1 MDGLIGPDTV
11 NTMPPETAEAFN
23 DHGTV
28 ARTVDA
34 GVGTAKEV
42 LAGLADVGVELD
54 DVTEQLEAEGVAA
67 FAKSFDDL
75 QARLTEKAAAIRARA
90 DRERSAVTTGELSPK
105 ELGLSP
111 SDMDVAEPAGEG
123 TRRPDPLA
131 MVIFGASGDL
141 THRKILPALSRLA
154 ERGALPEEFSV
165 VGVARSPLSDQE
177 FRQRAL
183 DADPTGR
190 SSEWKRRVAHF
201 SYIAGDDADP
211 ATFTRLAEKLCD
223 VDASVGTAGNR
234 LYYLA
239 TVPEQFAVVVRGL
252 GRVGL
257 NTAGKPGGFARLV
270 IEKPF
275 GADVDSARQLSAD
288 IHAHFDEAQIFRI
301 DHYMGKE
308 TVQNILALRFANSV
322 FEPIWNRRHVDH
334 VQVTVAE
341 SLGVEG
347 RGEFYEHAGALRDIV
362 QNHLMQVLALTLM
375 EPPGSEE
382 GDVIR
387 DEKVKLLGS
396 VVVFDEKEAAA
407 AVVRGQYGAGTIGGE
422 PVPAYR
428 AEPGVDAHSEVE
440 TYVAIRVDV
449 DNWRWAGVPI
459 FVRTGKRLPQ
469 RVTEVV
475 MVFQRPPH
483 LPFTGKLARDLR
495 RDSLTLKDPA
505 RRGDQPHVRREGPGT
520 DVQGEQRLDGLLLQ
534 PELPGPDG
542 RRLRPLVARRD
553 GRRPDVVHPGRR
565 GPPRLDD
572 RAADPG
578 VLRRLASTARPLRC
592 RQLGTRGGGPSDRDR
607 QSALAELRVT
617 RGGPMVGD
625 LRVVR
630 DVGMAFAELAAD
642 ELREVESG
650 QTFHL
655 GCSGGTSGRECF
667 RCLAAERGHSVG
679 GGRVLL
685 RRRAVRRAGF
695 AGHEQRPRSARRWAR
710 PTTSS
715 PGSTRCRA
723 PRAPGPT
730 PLSCP
735 PGVSTSSSWASARTG
750 TPRRC
755 SRAPTAGAFRPGRSS
770 SPTRTPRDA
779 TAIRGCRSPSRRSP
793 FPASSSSR

>member
-1 MDGLIGPDTV
+1 M
-11 NTMPPETAEAFN
+11 
-23 DHGTV
+23 
-28 ARTVDA
+28 
-34 GVGTAKEV
+34 
-42 LAGLADVGVELD
+42 
-54 DVTEQLEAEGVAA
+54 
-67 FAKSFDDL
+67 
-75 QARLTEKAAAIRARA
+75 
-90 DRERSAVTTGELSPK
+90 TTGELSPK

-141 THRKILPALSRLA
+141 TRRKILPALSRLA
-154 ERGALPEEFSV
+154 ERGSLPEEFTV
-165 VGVARSPLSDQE
+165 VGVARSPLSDEE

-183 DADPTGR
+183 DADPTGT

-239 TVPEQFAVVVRGL
+239 TVPAQFAVVVRGL

-275 GADVDSARQLSAD
+275 GADVDSARRLSAD

-334 VQVTVAE
+334 VQVMVAE

-375 EPPGSEE
+375 EPPGSAE

-440 TYVAIRVDV
+440 TYVAMRVDV

-483 LPFTGKLARDLR
+483 LPFAGKLARDLR
-495 RDSLTLKDPA
+495 RDSLTLRIQPDEGISLMFGAKVPGPTFKVSSVSMDFSYSQSFP
-505 RRGDQPHVRREGPGT
+505 DQTVDAYDR
-520 DVQGEQRLDGLLLQ
+520 LLL
-534 PELPGPDG
+534 D
-542 RRLRPLVARRD
+542 A
-553 GRRPDVVHPGRR
+553 
-565 GPPRLDD
+565 
-572 RAADPG
+572 
-578 VLRRLASTARPLRC
+578 
-592 RQLGTRGGGPSDRDR
+592 
-607 QSALAELRVT
+607 
-617 RGGPMVGD
+617 MVGD
-625 LRVVR
+625 PMLFIRDDEVQRAWTIVR
-630 DVGMAFAELAAD
+630 PIQESFADWHPPLARYAAGSWGPEGAD
-642 ELREVESG
+642 RLI
-650 QTFHL
+650 
-655 GCSGGTSGRECF
+655 GTVNRHW
-667 RCLAAERGHSVG
+667 RN
-679 GGRVLL
+679 
-685 RRRAVRRAGF
+685 
-695 AGHEQRPRSARRWAR
+695 SA
-710 PTTSS
+710 
-715 PGSTRCRA
+715 
-723 PRAPGPT
+723 
-730 PLSCP
+730 
-735 PGVSTSSSWASARTG
+735 
-750 TPRRC
+750 
-755 SRAPTAGAFRPGRSS
+755 
-770 SPTRTPRDA
+770 
-779 TAIRGCRSPSRRSP
+779 
-793 FPASSSSR
+793 

>member
-1 MDGLIGPDTV
+1 
-11 NTMPPETAEAFN
+11 
-23 DHGTV
+23 
-28 ARTVDA
+28 
-34 GVGTAKEV
+34 
-42 LAGLADVGVELD
+42 
-54 DVTEQLEAEGVAA
+54 
-67 FAKSFDDL
+67 
-75 QARLTEKAAAIRARA
+75 
-90 DRERSAVTTGELSPK
+90 VTTGELSPK

-111 SDMDVAEPAGEG
+111 SDVDAAEPAGEG

-165 VGVARSPLSDQE
+165 VGVARSPLSDEE

-183 DADPTGR
+183 DADPTGT

-275 GADVDSARQLSAD
+275 GADVDSARRLSAD

-334 VQVTVAE
+334 VQVMVAE

-375 EPPGSEE
+375 EPPGSAE

-440 TYVAIRVDV
+440 TYVAMRVDV

-483 LPFTGKLARDLR
+483 LPFAGKLARDLR
-495 RDSLTLKDPA
+495 RDSLTL
-505 RRGDQPHVRREGPGT
+505 RIQPDEGISLMFGAKVPGPT
-520 DVQGEQRLDGLLLQ
+520 FKVSSVSMDFSYSQSFPGQTVDAYDRLLL
-534 PELPGPDG
+534 D
-542 RRLRPLVARRD
+542 A
-553 GRRPDVVHPGRR
+553 
-565 GPPRLDD
+565 
-572 RAADPG
+572 
-578 VLRRLASTARPLRC
+578 
-592 RQLGTRGGGPSDRDR
+592 
-607 QSALAELRVT
+607 
-617 RGGPMVGD
+617 MVGD
-625 LRVVR
+625 PMLFIRDDEVQRAWTIVR
-630 DVGMAFAELAAD
+630 PIQESFVDWHPPLARYAAGTWGPEEAD
-642 ELREVESG
+642 RLI
-650 QTFHL
+650 
-655 GCSGGTSGRECF
+655 GTVNRHW
-667 RCLAAERGHSVG
+667 RN
-679 GGRVLL
+679 
-685 RRRAVRRAGF
+685 
-695 AGHEQRPRSARRWAR
+695 SA
-710 PTTSS
+710 
-715 PGSTRCRA
+715 
-723 PRAPGPT
+723 
-730 PLSCP
+730 
-735 PGVSTSSSWASARTG
+735 
-750 TPRRC
+750 
-755 SRAPTAGAFRPGRSS
+755 
-770 SPTRTPRDA
+770 
-779 TAIRGCRSPSRRSP
+779 
-793 FPASSSSR
+793 

>member
-1 MDGLIGPDTV
+1 
-11 NTMPPETAEAFN
+11 
-23 DHGTV
+23 
-28 ARTVDA
+28 
-34 GVGTAKEV
+34 
-42 LAGLADVGVELD
+42 
-54 DVTEQLEAEGVAA
+54 
-67 FAKSFDDL
+67 
-75 QARLTEKAAAIRARA
+75 
-90 DRERSAVTTGELSPK
+90 VTTGELSPK
-105 ELGLSP
+105 ELGLSL
-111 SDMDVAEPAGEG
+111 SDMDVPEPAGEG
-123 TRRPDPLA
+123 ARRLEPLA

-141 THRKILPALSRLA
+141 AHRKILPALSRLA
-154 ERGALPEEFSV
+154 ERGSLPEEFTV
-165 VGVARSPLSDQE
+165 VGVARSPLSDEE

-183 DADPTGR
+183 DADPTGT

-275 GADVDSARQLSAD
+275 GADVDSARRLSAD

-375 EPPGSEE
+375 EPPGSAE

-440 TYVAIRVDV
+440 TYVAMRVDV

-483 LPFTGKLARDLR
+483 LPFAGKLARDLR
-495 RDSLTLKDPA
+495 RDSLTLRIQPDEGISLMFGAKVPGPTFKVSSVSMDFSYKQSFP
-505 RRGDQPHVRREGPGT
+505 DQTVDAYDR
-520 DVQGEQRLDGLLLQ
+520 LLL
-534 PELPGPDG
+534 D
-542 RRLRPLVARRD
+542 A
-553 GRRPDVVHPGRR
+553 
-565 GPPRLDD
+565 
-572 RAADPG
+572 
-578 VLRRLASTARPLRC
+578 
-592 RQLGTRGGGPSDRDR
+592 
-607 QSALAELRVT
+607 
-617 RGGPMVGD
+617 MVGD
-625 LRVVR
+625 PMLFIRDDEVQRAWTIVR
-630 DVGMAFAELAAD
+630 PIQESFADWHPPLARYAAGSWGPEEAD
-642 ELREVESG
+642 RLI
-650 QTFHL
+650 
-655 GCSGGTSGRECF
+655 GTVNRHWRNS
-667 RCLAAERGHSVG
+667 L
-679 GGRVLL
+679 
-685 RRRAVRRAGF
+685 
-695 AGHEQRPRSARRWAR
+695 
-710 PTTSS
+710 
-715 PGSTRCRA
+715 
-723 PRAPGPT
+723 
-730 PLSCP
+730 
-735 PGVSTSSSWASARTG
+735 
-750 TPRRC
+750 
-755 SRAPTAGAFRPGRSS
+755 
-770 SPTRTPRDA
+770 
-779 TAIRGCRSPSRRSP
+779 
-793 FPASSSSR
+793 

>member
-1 MDGLIGPDTV
+1 
-11 NTMPPETAEAFN
+11 
-23 DHGTV
+23 
-28 ARTVDA
+28 
-34 GVGTAKEV
+34 
-42 LAGLADVGVELD
+42 
-54 DVTEQLEAEGVAA
+54 
-67 FAKSFDDL
+67 
-75 QARLTEKAAAIRARA
+75 
-90 DRERSAVTTGELSPK
+90 
-105 ELGLSP
+105 
-111 SDMDVAEPAGEG
+111 MDVAEPAGEG

-141 THRKILPALSRLA
+141 TRRKILPALSRLA
-154 ERGALPEEFSV
+154 ERGSLPEEFTV
-165 VGVARSPLSDQE
+165 VGVARSPLSDEE

-183 DADPTGR
+183 DADPTGT

-239 TVPEQFAVVVRGL
+239 TVPAQFAVVVRGL

-275 GADVDSARQLSAD
+275 GADVDSARRLSAD

-334 VQVTVAE
+334 VQVMVAE

-375 EPPGSEE
+375 EPPGSAE

-440 TYVAIRVDV
+440 TYVAMRVDV

-483 LPFTGKLARDLR
+483 LPFAGKLARDLR
-495 RDSLTLKDPA
+495 RDSLTLRIQPDEGISLMFGAKVPGPTFKVSSVSMDFSYSQSFP
-505 RRGDQPHVRREGPGT
+505 DQTVDAYDR
-520 DVQGEQRLDGLLLQ
+520 LLL
-534 PELPGPDG
+534 D
-542 RRLRPLVARRD
+542 A
-553 GRRPDVVHPGRR
+553 
-565 GPPRLDD
+565 
-572 RAADPG
+572 
-578 VLRRLASTARPLRC
+578 
-592 RQLGTRGGGPSDRDR
+592 
-607 QSALAELRVT
+607 
-617 RGGPMVGD
+617 MVGD
-625 LRVVR
+625 PMLFIRDDEVQRAWTIVR
-630 DVGMAFAELAAD
+630 PIQESFADWHPPLARYAAGSWGPEGAD
-642 ELREVESG
+642 RLI
-650 QTFHL
+650 
-655 GCSGGTSGRECF
+655 GTVNRHW
-667 RCLAAERGHSVG
+667 RN
-679 GGRVLL
+679 
-685 RRRAVRRAGF
+685 
-695 AGHEQRPRSARRWAR
+695 SA
-710 PTTSS
+710 
-715 PGSTRCRA
+715 
-723 PRAPGPT
+723 
-730 PLSCP
+730 
-735 PGVSTSSSWASARTG
+735 
-750 TPRRC
+750 
-755 SRAPTAGAFRPGRSS
+755 
-770 SPTRTPRDA
+770 
-779 TAIRGCRSPSRRSP
+779 
-793 FPASSSSR
+793 

>member
-1 MDGLIGPDTV
+1 
-11 NTMPPETAEAFN
+11 
-23 DHGTV
+23 
-28 ARTVDA
+28 
-34 GVGTAKEV
+34 
-42 LAGLADVGVELD
+42 
-54 DVTEQLEAEGVAA
+54 
-67 FAKSFDDL
+67 
-75 QARLTEKAAAIRARA
+75 
-90 DRERSAVTTGELSPK
+90 
-105 ELGLSP
+105 
-111 SDMDVAEPAGEG
+111 MDVAEPAGEG

-141 THRKILPALSRLA
+141 TRRKILPALSRLA
-154 ERGALPEEFSV
+154 ERGSLPEEFTV
-165 VGVARSPLSDQE
+165 VGVARSPLSDEE

-183 DADPTGR
+183 DADPTGT

-275 GADVDSARQLSAD
+275 GADVDSARRLSAD

-334 VQVTVAE
+334 VQVMVAE

-375 EPPGSEE
+375 EPPGSAE

-440 TYVAIRVDV
+440 TYVAMRVDV

-483 LPFTGKLARDLR
+483 LPFAGKLARDLR
-495 RDSLTLKDPA
+495 RDSLTLRIQPDEGISLMFGAKVPGPTFKVSSVSMDFSYSQSFP
-505 RRGDQPHVRREGPGT
+505 DQTVDAYDR
-520 DVQGEQRLDGLLLQ
+520 LLL
-534 PELPGPDG
+534 D
-542 RRLRPLVARRD
+542 A
-553 GRRPDVVHPGRR
+553 
-565 GPPRLDD
+565 
-572 RAADPG
+572 
-578 VLRRLASTARPLRC
+578 
-592 RQLGTRGGGPSDRDR
+592 
-607 QSALAELRVT
+607 
-617 RGGPMVGD
+617 MVGD
-625 LRVVR
+625 PMLFIRDDEVQRAWTIVR
-630 DVGMAFAELAAD
+630 PIQESFADWHPPLARYAAGSWGPEGAD
-642 ELREVESG
+642 RLI
-650 QTFHL
+650 
-655 GCSGGTSGRECF
+655 GTVNRHW
-667 RCLAAERGHSVG
+667 RN
-679 GGRVLL
+679 
-685 RRRAVRRAGF
+685 
-695 AGHEQRPRSARRWAR
+695 SA
-710 PTTSS
+710 
-715 PGSTRCRA
+715 
-723 PRAPGPT
+723 
-730 PLSCP
+730 
-735 PGVSTSSSWASARTG
+735 
-750 TPRRC
+750 
-755 SRAPTAGAFRPGRSS
+755 
-770 SPTRTPRDA
+770 
-779 TAIRGCRSPSRRSP
+779 
-793 FPASSSSR
+793 

>member
-1 MDGLIGPDTV
+1 
-11 NTMPPETAEAFN
+11 
-23 DHGTV
+23 
-28 ARTVDA
+28 
-34 GVGTAKEV
+34 
-42 LAGLADVGVELD
+42 
-54 DVTEQLEAEGVAA
+54 
-67 FAKSFDDL
+67 
-75 QARLTEKAAAIRARA
+75 
-90 DRERSAVTTGELSPK
+90 VTTGELSPK

-111 SDMDVAEPAGEG
+111 SDIEVAEPAGEG

-141 THRKILPALSRLA
+141 TRRKILPALSRLA
-154 ERGALPEEFSV
+154 ERGSLPEEFSV
-165 VGVARSPLSDQE
+165 VGVARSPLSDEE

-183 DADPTGR
+183 DADPTGT

-239 TVPEQFAVVVRGL
+239 TVPAQFAVVVRGL

-257 NTAGKPGGFARLV
+257 NTAGQPGGFARLV

-275 GADVDSARQLSAD
+275 GTDVDSARRLSAD

-334 VQVTVAE
+334 VQVMVAE

-375 EPPGSEE
+375 EPPGSAE

-407 AVVRGQYGAGTIGGE
+407 AVVRGQYGAGTIDGE

-440 TYVAIRVDV
+440 TYVAMRVDV

-483 LPFTGKLARDLR
+483 LPFAGKLARDLR
-495 RDSLTLKDPA
+495 RDSLTL
-505 RRGDQPHVRREGPGT
+505 RIQPDEGISLMFGAKVPGPT
-520 DVQGEQRLDGLLLQ
+520 FKVSSVSMDFSYSQSFPGQTVDAYDRLLL
-534 PELPGPDG
+534 D
-542 RRLRPLVARRD
+542 A
-553 GRRPDVVHPGRR
+553 
-565 GPPRLDD
+565 
-572 RAADPG
+572 
-578 VLRRLASTARPLRC
+578 
-592 RQLGTRGGGPSDRDR
+592 
-607 QSALAELRVT
+607 
-617 RGGPMVGD
+617 MVGD
-625 LRVVR
+625 PMLFIRDDEVQRAWTIVR
-630 DVGMAFAELAAD
+630 PIQESFADWHPPLARYAAGSWGPEEAD
-642 ELREVESG
+642 RLI
-650 QTFHL
+650 
-655 GCSGGTSGRECF
+655 GTVNRHW
-667 RCLAAERGHSVG
+667 RN
-679 GGRVLL
+679 
-685 RRRAVRRAGF
+685 
-695 AGHEQRPRSARRWAR
+695 SA
-710 PTTSS
+710 
-715 PGSTRCRA
+715 
-723 PRAPGPT
+723 
-730 PLSCP
+730 
-735 PGVSTSSSWASARTG
+735 
-750 TPRRC
+750 
-755 SRAPTAGAFRPGRSS
+755 
-770 SPTRTPRDA
+770 
-779 TAIRGCRSPSRRSP
+779 
-793 FPASSSSR
+793 